1 MTMGK
6 GSGDMDKR
14 IHKPYSRR
22 LLALALVIALCFTAM
37 TGPVC
42 AADDPDRGALCG
54 KTAHS
59 HTAGECYTERMEL
72 VCALEENEEHSHS
85 DECYAS
91 VTEFFCD
98 EQEHVH
104 SSFCYAR
111 TMGVVPARTEN
122 GAQEAPETPAPEE
135 TAEPEETA
143 APAATAAPEETEAPA
158 ATEAP
163 EATLSLFEQL
173 LASQTLRE
181 LHDLLMADPNAVYAL
196 TDEELTAVKT
206 RAEELYASLAEPTQ
220 DDEDYYALI
229 ADMLL
234 HLAQECETA
243 EPVMQLDGDN
253 DNIIY
258 FDLYLGDVTVNAN
271 GYTGKVYVYD
281 GTNYTVTEVS
291 GSHSDSNRYY
301 VFQSNPDKGIYGYVT
316 EGGQVDLP
324 NYPEMEGWGSYISQY
339 HAVNDVVN
347 AWEEQATDRA
357 STGYKIHFSGAKNY
371 KLTIDDIWSHYTD
384 TAATN
389 YRYSSSITF
398 VTAPN
403 GTMDLTFVGHNRIE
417 GLHYSVNVRD
427 QDSAGTGNRMNL
439 HGAAD
444 SDTLTAIH
452 SKSGSQYYATI
463 GGAHTFCAKPL
474 EISGGI
480 LYAGAQ
486 SNSNAT
492 AIGGGAN
499 GDAVITISGGTVT
512 AVTNS
517 NGTAIGGGFGGSNG
531 GADALVT
538 INGGTVNAY
547 NDGTGVAI
555 GGGTAT
561 GSTTGGIAVVS
572 ITGGTVTAST
582 NGTGP
587 AIGGGNHTSGTGGKG
602 TVEITGGTVKAQTKG
617 TVAVGGGTGKKT
629 NGETIVDIAPEAVI
643 TKLDNS
649 GVKKVAYFNSEG
661 KLLYTFYRSGTVTP
675 GFEPEP
681 EEKFAGLTFLSWN
694 TQLDGT
700 GAPWSETLSASAD
713 YYPMWGKRLSSTD
726 TVYFD
731 LALDNVIID
740 GNIYKGKVYDQ
751 VSQQVV
757 QLYGRH
763 TEGQKYY
770 VYQSTESNRSQ
781 TGIKEDGTIALPE
794 YSSVSGWASYIT
806 NNQSVSNV
814 VSEWETRA
822 KAAGRTATN
831 NRIHVT
837 GSAAYDLKI
846 DNIWSDY
853 VEVNTSR
860 TTGGVAYNPS
870 GGGSMQLTFI
880 GDNRVE
886 NVGYRSQN
894 RTKLTITGE
903 TAADTLTAAATKPGN
918 SYWNSAIG
926 SDNGHKR
933 VYGLTIA
940 GGTIFAGTHRADNCT
955 ALGGGGN
962 AVGEVFITGGTVTAV
977 ASTSGAAI
985 GGGIGFHGVG
995 GDAYVTIRGNDT
1007 KVYAYNH
1014 GIILQDTNAS
1024 GKYYGQKF
1032 AVPAVAIGGGS
1043 SVESS
1048 GNAETVVN
1056 IEGGTVVAQSV
1067 YGAAIGGGGSSTQH
1081 GGKATINI
1089 SGGTVIARSI
1099 GGTVWGIVDEVGN
1112 DNSNVSMNVSP
1123 GVSIGGG
1130 TGARSGGNATLNIT
1144 GGTVLT
1150 GSIGGGLATEEGAP
1164 LGYAKVTVAG
1174 GNIQG
1179 QVIMQE
1185 TGVAGEFCS
1194 FTMSGGTLDNQKHK
1208 SDTDGEFSDGTY
1220 TYYFIE
1226 EDGGAVCMKDSQGET
1241 VISGEAVIRNCRGI
1255 NGGAVYMTGG
1265 SFTMTG
1271 GTIQNCAAD
1280 VSGGAVYLGGGK
1292 VTISGGSIEK
1302 NTAEQSGG
1310 AVYVRGGSVAVS
1322 GGSIR
1327 NNEAA
1332 VSGGGIAVADGR
1344 IVMSGGSVSQNTARN
1359 GHGGGMFVSSSG
1371 GTDPVAVMV
1380 YSGTVS
1386 GNTAPAG
1393 SGGAVAVSGGSA
1405 GEILVQIGVNENHYA
1420 DGELDLPFDH
1430 TEDNVTYTHA
1440 SCPVITEN
1448 SSYIN
1453 GGAFYITGGS
1463 QTQLN
1468 MYCLEESGNITELD
1482 KDINNKALSNFL
1494 QVQGGAVIIST
1505 AEEIYVDV
1513 NPEEPGTFGHAVLH
1527 GSVHVTAGTLDLY
1540 GTMENPAFKEYLTI
1554 DLTSEADHFID
1565 HRYSEQYIK
1574 LIYHENFYIDGA
1586 IDAAL
1591 TAMDIPQGTTYT
1603 ILGSMYGHPGYEMI
1617 GWNTDKDANA
1627 ATKDGWYRP
1636 TEQYLFVIDEE
1647 DKKEYTLEE
1656 NVQYQVGSALTLYA
1670 IWEPNAY
1677 FVTYDANT
1685 NGEKYSGSMPE
1696 QTFSYDKDEQL
1707 EINKFVWPGHSFLGW
1722 RYTKDDG
1729 TEFDLLGDGATV
1741 RNLTAVK
1748 GATVTLRAQWEPC
1761 NHPEEKV
1768 TYSVEGVSE
1777 KEQILKKTC
1786 TCGYEAS
1793 VTLKAEDA
1801 VYDGKEHKYH
1811 IVYSDEAWTPAVS
1824 VTAVRIKPANAG
1836 DDYVSVEVPEEK
1848 RFTDAGVYT
1857 VSVTGGEGD
1866 KSATA
1871 KVEYTIA
1878 KAEQPAPTEVP
1889 QYVEPAENSNVL
1901 TIMPIGVSTSPATEV
1916 TKAEYAVK
1924 YYEADGKEQILGW
1937 SKPAEGNRTIAVALP
1952 QNLKN
1957 YYVYVRYEEND
1968 NYLPSDAVMA
1978 DAYFHYG
1985 NVTIVVKDAE
1995 GITLQLEGGDKGL
2008 RLSAKLQETYYLV
2021 DNKFVVT
2028 SDDTGNILEIKEVD
2042 GETAAGIGVFDITCK
2057 TQPTAKVTITLTV
2070 GTARKTPVPLCRV
2083 GPGQIFGTVSGT
2095 EAVISRDSAY
2105 TVYFELKNYDEEYY
2119 QSPVL
2124 SFGSKLPAGTTII
2137 LQNKTDGSYWSRT
2150 LTTAADE
2157 VTLINFIRMGTENE
2171 YFPAPKSG
2179 DLRLQFVVDFSRCSP
2194 DYMIGD
2200 KLTTTLEVAKKE
2212 AGIPEG
2218 IPDLAET
2225 LSAEVSLFNTAHSL
2239 TADNRTGSARTLT
2252 CGFTEGV
2259 SASRWDDRDLAL
2271 VLTPTSGSTL
2281 PPDAVLR
2288 ASVGNTYVDC
2298 RPTTDGKFIVP
2309 VGEPGAVTLE
2319 LRSAMFPSGTS
2330 SYAFDVVLYSA
2341 FSIAERAPMNGTIE
2355 GELSSLT
2362 FSVTEAAVSLKVT
2375 GTDDKRVFDPGETIS
2390 VTVATGELPTGYKVV
2405 VQLHQKDADG
2415 TYINRGQSPTIG
2427 ADGTYSFSL
2436 TDFAPGSYCVMA
2448 MVQRDTGL
2456 TVAEAPYYFIV
2467 Q

>member
-1 MTMGK
+1 MGK

-163 EATLSLFEQL
+163 
-173 LASQTLRE
+173 
-181 LHDLLMADPNAVYAL
+181 
-196 TDEELTAVKT
+196 
-206 RAEELYASLAEPTQ
+206 AEETPTEPESEEMLESENPVEPVEETLAEPT
-220 DDEDYYALI
+220 EE
-229 ADMLL
+229 MP
-234 HLAQECETA
+234 HGEGETA
-243 EPVMQLDGDN
+243 DSSF
-253 DNIIY
+253 IY
-258 FDLYLGDVTVNAN
+258 FDLAAGQVTINATSYK
-271 GYTGKVYVYD
+271 GYVYEY
-281 GTNYTVTEVS
+281 GTDTKVEVS
-291 GSHSDSNRYY
+291 GNHSDEN
-301 VFQSNPDKGIYGYVT
+301 
-316 EGGQVDLP
+316 
-324 NYPEMEGWGSYISQY
+324 
-339 HAVNDVVN
+339 
-347 AWEEQATDRA
+347 
-357 STGYKIHFSGAKNY
+357 
-371 KLTIDDIWSHYTD
+371 
-384 TAATN
+384 
-389 YRYSSSITF
+389 
-398 VTAPN
+398 
-403 GTMDLTFVGHNRIE
+403 
-417 GLHYSVNVRD
+417 
-427 QDSAGTGNRMNL
+427 
-439 HGAAD
+439 
-444 SDTLTAIH
+444 
-452 SKSGSQYYATI
+452 
-463 GGAHTFCAKPL
+463 
-474 EISGGI
+474 
-480 LYAGAQ
+480 
-486 SNSNAT
+486 
-492 AIGGGAN
+492 
-499 GDAVITISGGTVT
+499 
-512 AVTNS
+512 
-517 NGTAIGGGFGGSNG
+517 
-531 GADALVT
+531 
-538 INGGTVNAY
+538 
-547 NDGTGVAI
+547 
-555 GGGTAT
+555 
-561 GSTTGGIAVVS
+561 
-572 ITGGTVTAST
+572 
-582 NGTGP
+582 
-587 AIGGGNHTSGTGGKG
+587 
-602 TVEITGGTVKAQTKG
+602 
-617 TVAVGGGTGKKT
+617 
-629 NGETIVDIAPEAVI
+629 
-643 TKLDNS
+643 
-649 GVKKVAYFNSEG
+649 
-661 KLLYTFYRSGTVTP
+661 
-675 GFEPEP
+675 
-681 EEKFAGLTFLSWN
+681 
-694 TQLDGT
+694 
-700 GAPWSETLSASAD
+700 
-713 YYPMWGKRLSSTD
+713 
-726 TVYFD
+726 
-731 LALDNVIID
+731 
-740 GNIYKGKVYDQ
+740 
-751 VSQQVV
+751 
-757 QLYGRH
+757 
-763 TEGQKYY
+763 KYY
-770 VYQSTESNRSQ
+770 VYQSSSAKRAESGYNK
-781 TGIKEDGTIALPE
+781 TDKTVILPE
-794 YSSVSGWASYIT
+794 YDRVSYNGQSWNAYVT
-806 NNQSVSNV
+806 NNTNPTAVANNWTAAAQAVGRSETANYVSL
-814 VSEWETRA
+814 
-822 KAAGRTATN
+822 AGN
-831 NRIHVT
+831 GEYHVT
-837 GSAAYDLKI
+837 I
-846 DNIWSDY
+846 DNLWSTKN
-853 VEVNTSR
+853 EESQSR
-860 TTGGVAYNPS
+860 KTGGVCFSPTTGGKAYIS
-870 GGGSMQLTFI
+870 LV
-880 GDNRVE
+880 GDNRFGNIYYE
-886 NVGYRSQN
+886 YSQN
-894 RTKLTITGE
+894 TAPDPNNGFVNGTGIVFQNGE
-903 TAADTLTAAATKPGN
+903 SGTQPGSVTVV
-918 SYWNSAIG
+918 SYSGKANHYDSVIGGNDDGTDDSDGIVILSGVIYAGARVPDNGAYYTGAYQTDNCSAI
-926 SDNGHKR
+926 
-933 VYGLTIA
+933 
-940 GGTIFAGTHRADNCT
+940 
-955 ALGGGGN
+955 GGGGN
-962 AVGEVFITGGTVTAV
+962 GRGTVTIKGGIVTAV
-977 ASTSGAAI
+977 VSSTGAAI
-985 GGGIGFHGVG
+985 GGGIGENQAGGKGV
-995 GDAYVTIRGNDT
+995 VTITAGE
-1007 KVYAYNH
+1007 VYAYNF
-1014 GIILQDTNAS
+1014 GYTTYNS
-1024 GKYYGQKF
+1024 GKAYP
-1032 AVPAVAIGGGS
+1032 VPAAAIGGASSRDAAGNVTITGITGGTVYALSVGGAAIGGGS
-1043 SVESS
+1043 S
-1048 GNAETVVN
+1048 T
-1056 IEGGTVVAQSV
+1056 
-1067 YGAAIGGGGSSTQH
+1067 
-1081 GGKATINI
+1081 KK
-1089 SGGTVIARSI
+1089 SGGTAEITIGGDANVEARSI
-1099 GGTVWGIVDEVGN
+1099 AGQVNGVPVEA
-1112 DNSNVSMNVSP
+1112 

-1130 TGARSGGNATLNIT
+1130 TGGSLGSGNGGNAELTIES
-1144 GGTVLT
+1144 GTVKT
-1150 GSIGGGLATEEGAP
+1150 GSIGGGACNNSNGIIGNAEVTIEG
-1164 LGYAKVTVAG
+1164 GK
-1174 GNIQG
+1174 IQG
-1179 QVIMQE
+1179 QVIMAKGADKKC
-1185 TGVAGEFCS
+1185 T
-1194 FTMSGGTLDNQKHK
+1194 FTMTGGTLDNSKK
-1208 SDTDGEFSDGTY
+1208 TNAYVFLKP
-1220 TYYFIE
+1220 
-1226 EDGGAVCMKDSQGET
+1226 DGGAVWMDDHQ
-1241 VISGEAVIRNCRGI
+1241 GEAVMSGGTIMGCTAQD
-1255 NGGAVYMTGG
+1255 GGAVYMTAG
-1265 SFTMTG
+1265 SFALSGDAVISGSSAKTNGEAG
-1271 GTIQNCAAD
+1271 GR
-1280 VSGGAVYLGGGK
+1280 GGAVYLGSSGDYKGTFTMTGGSILGCSAE
-1292 VTISGGSIEK
+1292 VCGGAIYLAGGNATVSGGSIGAQDQP
-1302 NTAEQSGG
+1302 NTAPNGGGAYLAGGELTVSDSGCFAYNSAGSMGAGAYLDGGALTMTGGSFEGNQAGKYGGGAYITGGDFNLNGESACLSGNRAASGAGIYLTGGKPNLLVGSLTGNIATEDGGGIYIDSQIVTLAPTGTVTVTGNEAARGAGIFIGGTESTKAGFSVDSTSGGKVELSSNTASAEGGAVCIENGYFKLDAENIDLLGNEARNGGAVAVLSGDFTMSDGAVSDNEATNNGG

-1344 IVMSGGSVSQNTARN
+1344 IVMSGGSVSQNTARS

-1405 GEILVQIGVNENHYA
+1405 GEILVQIGVNENHY
-1420 DGELDLPFDH
+1420 DNGELDLPFDH

-1440 SCPVITEN
+1440 SCPVIKGN

-1463 QTQLN
+1463 QTRLN

-1505 AEEIYVDV
+1505 AEKIYEGVK
-1513 NPEEPGTFGHAVLH
+1513 PEEPGTFGHAVLH

-1554 DLTSEADHFID
+1554 DLTSDADHFID

-1591 TAMDIPQGTTYT
+1591 TAMDILKGTTYT

-1617 GWNTDKDANA
+1617 GWNTDKDADA
-1627 ATKDGWYRP
+1627 ATEDGWYRP

-1647 DKKEYTLEE
+1647 DKETYPLEE
-1656 NVQYQVGSALTLYA
+1656 NVQYQVGSELTLYA

-1696 QTFSYDKDEQL
+1696 QTFSYDKDEEL
-1707 EINKFVWPGHSFLGW
+1707 AENKFVWPGHSFRGW
-1722 RYTKDDG
+1722 KYTKDDG
-1729 TEFDLLGDGATV
+1729 TESGLLTDGATV

-1761 NHPEEKV
+1761 DHPEEKV

-1801 VYDGKEHKYH
+1801 VYDGTEHKHH

-1824 VTAVRIKPANAG
+1824 VTAVRIKPADAG

-1866 KSATA
+1866 KSKTA

-1901 TIMPIGVSTSPATEV
+1901 MITPIKDAISPATEV

-1924 YYEADGKEQILGW
+1924 YYDADGTEQILGW
-1937 SKPAEGNRTIAVALP
+1937 SKPAEGNSTIAVALP

-2095 EAVISRDSAY
+2095 AAAISRDSAY
-2105 TVYFELKNYDEEYY
+2105 TVYFELKNYDAEYY

-2124 SFGSKLPAGTTII
+2124 SFSSALPAGTTII
-2137 LQNKTDGSYWSRT
+2137 LQNKTDNSYWSCT
-2150 LTTAADE
+2150 LTAADK
-2157 VTLINFIRMGTENE
+2157 VPLTDFVRMGTEKE
-2171 YFPAPKSG
+2171 HFLAPESG
-2179 DLRLQFVVDFSRCSP
+2179 DLRLQFVVDFSRCSSG
-2194 DYMIGD
+2194 YITGD

-2218 IPDLAET
+2218 VPDLTET
-2225 LSAEVSLFNTAHSL
+2225 LSAEVSLRNTAHTL
-2239 TADNRTGSARTLT
+2239 TADGRTGSARTLT
-2252 CGFTEGV
+2252 CGFTEDI
-2259 SASRWDDRDLAL
+2259 SASRWDNRDLAL
-2271 VLTPTSGSTL
+2271 VLTPKSGDSFATL
-2281 PPDAVLR
+2281 QPDAVLR

-2330 SYAFDVVLYSA
+2330 QYAFDVELYSA
-2341 FSIAERAPMNGTIE
+2341 ASVAERAPMNGTIE